1 MQEME
6 VHRKEADDLELVVQ
20 DLDRQ
25 VKQLLKDPKTSIRQQ
40 MFPQFYPTLPKY
52 VLLFIYWNLSQFKSI
67 YNLVKFENNPLFTT
81 IWVGEHD
88 AYFWYISD
96 NLLTYTWYTTIYYIS
111 KGVLPT
117 WKWFSIFQRSS
128 GYQFNNLLQ
137 KYITFF

>member
-52 VLLFIYWNLSQFKSI
+52 VLLFIY
-67 YNLVKFENNPLFTT
+67 
-81 IWVGEHD
+81 
-88 AYFWYISD
+88 
-96 NLLTYTWYTTIYYIS
+96 
-111 KGVLPT
+111 
-117 WKWFSIFQRSS
+117 
-128 GYQFNNLLQ
+128 
-137 KYITFF
+137 